1 MREGLP
7 NYLVLMVDI
16 GFATEQ
22 KLYAVAMA
30 AKACMQKRRPT
41 ALDAKGVAQTM
52 SE

>member
-1 MREGLP
+1 MREGLTS
-7 NYLVLMVDI
+7 YLGLMVDI

-30 AKACMQKRRPT
+30 AKACPHKRRPT

-52 SE
+52 GE